1 MRILVV
7 DDHEVVRRGV
17 VSLLKTRSDCA
28 VCGEAVDG
36 QDAVE
41 KAQSLKPDIIIMDV
55 SMPTLNGL
63 EATRIIRNFLP
74 QTEILVLSQHDAP
87 EMARQAFTAG
97 ARAYVIKSSV
107 GKNLAAALD
116 KVSRHECYFDPA
128 ISEFAPAVDLQE
140 VLQRSAA
147 LEQALRES
155 EQIYR
160 TTFESAPIGVAHVTP
175 DGRWLRVNRKLCEI
189 LGYGEEELLQTT
201 FQELT
206 HPDDLSADLSETA
219 KLVRGELATFSMEK
233 RYIRKDKSHVWV
245 NLTASSARDSAGKI
259 KHFIS
264 VIEDIS
270 ERRQAEEAQ
279 ARLAAI
285 VASSDDAIVSKDLN
299 GIITSWNDGARRV
312 FGFGPEETIGH
323 SITMLI
329 PPELQHEETRILERL
344 RAGERIDHFE
354 TVRLDK
360 SGKRISVSLTISPVR
375 DSKGRIIG
383 ASKIARDIT
392 ERKRIEQELVESQA
406 QLSLALESSKTAIF
420 TWDLV
425 ERRGEWN
432 DQLAALYNF
441 HPAAEYITATEW
453 QSLFHSDDVARVWR
467 DAEGAYR
474 EQDTFQFEYRTSAR
488 HGPIKWILSHGRVV
502 RDSNGK
508 LLRLIGTHADI
519 TERKKS
525 EQALRKSEERL
536 RATFSQ
542 TYSLLVLLTLDG
554 TIIDANDAALVA
566 AGRDRKDVLGRKFW
580 EPWWATLP
588 EEMAK
593 LKAAIAK
600 AATGQT
606 VREECYFRLG
616 DGTLRFGD
624 RTVSPVKDESGNV
637 VMLVASGLDLT
648 DQKELRD
655 RLEDRVRLRTEELQR
670 KNQALSEQARIVRQ
684 LSGRLLQAQD
694 DERRR
699 LARELHDSAG
709 QLIAAVQMN
718 LIPVELE
725 ADRFGPDLSKA
736 IRESLEFLR
745 QLSEELRTV
754 SHLLHPPLLDE
765 AGLASALRWY
775 VEGFAERSKIS
786 VQLDLAP
793 DLGRLSPDVE
803 VTLFRVVQ
811 ECLTNIHR
819 HSGSKQA
826 TIRVFGS
833 PQEVSLEVRDYGKGL
848 PRPHDNGFSH
858 PRSGVGIQGMR
869 ERIHQLHG
877 YFEVQSLPDGTQ
889 VTARLPLMDIS
900 VPWAEKV
907 SAAD

>member
-17 VSLLKTRSDCA
+17 VSLLQTRSDCA

-87 EMARQAFTAG
+87 EMARQAFKAG

-107 GKNLAAALD
+107 GRNLAAALE

-189 LGYGEEELLQTT
+189 LGYAEDELLQTT
-201 FQELT
+201 FRQLT
-206 HPDDLSADLSETA
+206 HPDDLSVDLAETA

-233 RYIRKDKSHVWV
+233 RYIRKDKSEVWV
-245 NLTASSARDSAGKI
+245 NLTASCARDSAGKI

-299 GIITSWNDGARRV
+299 GVITSWNAGARRV
-312 FGFGPEETIGH
+312 FGFAPEETIGR

-354 TVRLDK
+354 TVRLTK
-360 SGKRISVSLTISPVR
+360 AGKRISVSLTISPVR

-383 ASKIARDIT
+383 ASKIARNIT
-392 ERKRIEQELVESQA
+392 ERKRIEQALVESQA
-406 QLSLALESSKTAIF
+406 QLTLALESSKTAMF
-420 TWDLV
+420 TWDIV

-432 DQLAALYNF
+432 EQLAALYNF
-441 HPAAEYITATEW
+441 HPAGEHITATEW

-474 EQDTFQFEYRTSAR
+474 ERDTFQFEYRTSAR
-488 HGPIKWILSHGRVV
+488 HGESKWILSHGRVV

-508 LLRLIGTHADI
+508 PLRLIGTHADI
-519 TERKKS
+519 TERKNS

-536 RATFSQ
+536 RAAFSQ

-566 AGRDRKDVLGRKFW
+566 AGRDREDVLNRKFW

-588 EEMAK
+588 EEMEK
-593 LKAAIAK
+593 LKAAVRK
-600 AATGQT
+600 AAGGQT

-624 RTVSPVKDESGNV
+624 RTVSPVKDECGNV

-655 RLEDRVRLRTEELQR
+655 RLEDRVRVRTEELQK
-670 KNQALSEQARIVRQ
+670 KNQALSEQARVVRQ

-694 DERRR
+694 EERRR

-718 LIPVELE
+718 LIPLELE
-725 ADRFGPDLSKA
+725 AGRFGPDLSKA

-765 AGLASALRWY
+765 AGLASALPWY
-775 VEGFAERSKIS
+775 VEGFAERSKIN

-793 DLGRLSPDVE
+793 ELGRLPPDVE

-819 HSGSKQA
+819 HSGSKHA

-833 PQEVSLEVRDYGKGL
+833 PQEVSLEVRDYGKGM
-848 PRPHDNGFSH
+848 PSAHDNGFSQ

-869 ERIHQLHG
+869 ERVRQLHG
-877 YFEVQSLPDGTQ
+877 YFEVQSLSDGTQ
-889 VTARLPLMDIS
+889 VTARLPLMNIPLPS
-900 VPWAEKV
+900 EEKV

>member
-17 VSLLKTRSDCA
+17 VSLLQTRADCA

-87 EMARQAFTAG
+87 EMARQAFKAG

-107 GKNLAAALD
+107 GRNLAAALD

-128 ISEFAPAVDLQE
+128 ISEFGPAVDLQE

-147 LEQALRES
+147 LELALRES
-155 EQIYR
+155 EQVYR
-160 TTFESAPIGVAHVTP
+160 TTFESAPIGVAHVSA

-189 LGYGEEELLQTT
+189 VGYSEEELLETT
-201 FQELT
+201 YQELT
-206 HPDDLSADLSETA
+206 HPDDLSADLAETA
-219 KLVRGELATFSMEK
+219 KLVRGEQQTFSMEK
-233 RYIRKDKSHVWV
+233 RYIRKDNSLVWV
-245 NLTASSARDSAGKI
+245 NVTASCARDSAGKL

-264 VIEDIS
+264 IVDDIG

-285 VASSDDAIVSKDLN
+285 VASSDDAIISKDLN
-299 GIITSWNDGARRV
+299 GIITSWNVGAMRV
-312 FGFGPEETIGH
+312 FGFAPEEAIGR

-329 PPELQHEETRILERL
+329 PPELQHEEAKILERL
-344 RAGERIDHFE
+344 RGGNRIDHFE
-354 TVRLDK
+354 TVRLTK

-375 DSKGRIIG
+375 DGKGRIIG

-392 ERKRIEQELVESQA
+392 ERKCIEQALVESQA
-406 QLSLALESSKTAIF
+406 QLTMALESSKTAIF
-420 TWDLV
+420 AWDIV

-432 DQLAALYNF
+432 EQLAALYNF
-441 HPAAEYITATEW
+441 HPTGEQITEAEW
-453 QSLFHSDDVARVWR
+453 QSLFHSDDVARVRR
-467 DAEGAYR
+467 DAERAYR
-474 EQDTFQFEYRTSAR
+474 EQDIFQFEYRTSPR
-488 HGPIKWILSHGRVV
+488 SGEIKWILSHGRVV
-502 RDSNGK
+502 RDSDGK
-508 LLRLIGTHADI
+508 PLRLIGTHADI
-519 TERKKS
+519 TEHKKS

-536 RATFSQ
+536 GAAFSQ
-542 TYSLLVLLTLDG
+542 TYSHLVLLTLDG

-566 AGRDRKDVLGRKFW
+566 AGRNRKDVLHRKFW
-580 EPWWATLP
+580 EPWWVGLP
-588 EEMAK
+588 EEMEK
-593 LKAAIAK
+593 LKATIAK
-600 AATGQT
+600 AASGETI
-606 VREECYFRLG
+606 REECYFRRG

-624 RTVSPVKDESGNV
+624 RTVSPVKDESGDV

-655 RLEDRVRLRTEELQR
+655 QLEDRVRVRTEELQK
-670 KNQALSEQARIVRQ
+670 KNQVLSEQARTVRE
-684 LSGRLLQAQD
+684 LSGRLLQVQD
-694 DERRR
+694 EERRR

-718 LIPVELE
+718 LIPIELE
-725 ADRFGPDLSKA
+725 ADRLGPDLSKS

-775 VEGFAERSKIS
+775 VEGFSERSKIN

-793 DLGRLSPDVE
+793 ELGRLPADVE

-833 PQEVSLEVRDYGKGL
+833 PQEISLEVRDYGKGIGS
-848 PRPHDNGFSH
+848 HDNGSSQ

-869 ERIHQLHG
+869 ERVRQLNGH
-877 YFEVQSLPDGTQ
+877 FEVQSLSDGTQ
-889 VTARLPLMDIS
+889 VTARLPLIKTS
-900 VPWAEKV
+900 VPSAERV
-907 SAAD
+907 SAAS